1 MKEII
6 LATHGHLS
14 EEFKRTIELIVG
26 KTNNIRCFCMTKEK
40 AEDVGKKELEE
51 LVSQSDED
59 KLIVL
64 TDLFGGSAANICAEL
79 LMRGHHFKLITG
91 LNLPMLLTIVTT
103 DSDKLTVEELVEA
116 GIRASVESVINVNNI
131 LSKEEKNID

>member
-14 EEFKRTIELIVG
+14 EEFKRTVELIVG
-26 KTNNIRCFCMTKEK
+26 TTNNIRCFCMTKEK
-40 AEDVGKKELEE
+40 SEDDAKAELETLIQE
-51 LVSQSDED
+51 SNED

-79 LMRGHHFKLITG
+79 LMRGHHFKLLAG
-91 LNLPMLLTIVTT
+91 LNLPMLLTIQTA
-103 DSDKLTVEELVEA
+103 DNEKMSVEELVQEVLKA
-116 GIRASVESVINVNNI
+116 GIEGVIDVNKI
-131 LSKEEKNID
+131 LSEESD